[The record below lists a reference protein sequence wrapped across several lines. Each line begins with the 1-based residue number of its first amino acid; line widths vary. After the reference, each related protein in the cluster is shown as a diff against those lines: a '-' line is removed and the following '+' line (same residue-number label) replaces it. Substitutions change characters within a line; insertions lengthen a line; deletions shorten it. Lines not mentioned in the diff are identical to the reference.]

1 MLALYFKDVEA
12 VLDDKMLDFGIV
24 AQGEHGPFT
33 VLAKHHFK
41 YRMAS
46 MQAMEHSPL

>member
-1 MLALYFKDVEA
+1 MKSLYFKNAEA
-12 VLDDKMLDFGIV
+12 MLNDKMLDIGIV

-41 YRMAS
+41 YSLTS
-46 MQAMEHSPL
+46 MQAMEHTAL